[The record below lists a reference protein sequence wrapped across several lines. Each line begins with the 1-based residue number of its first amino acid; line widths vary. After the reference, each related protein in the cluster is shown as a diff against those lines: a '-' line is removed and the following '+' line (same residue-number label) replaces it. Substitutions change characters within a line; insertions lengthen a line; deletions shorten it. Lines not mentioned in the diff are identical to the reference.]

1 MKQVLQPLAWY
12 LVLLSVLALASGVA
26 LSFATDTALADTTHR
41 HGTSERLQLPQQEQ
55 KWAVGAPAPHIHT
68 SS

>member
-26 LSFATDTALADTTHR
+26 LSFATDTALAGTDHR

-55 KWAVGAPAPHIHT
+55 KWAVAAHT